1 MGSSGAGVVLLTLSL
16 LLQPTSQF
24 WLFNVLFPPTNTPEA
39 PPTNSTPP
47 VVLGKVS
54 TRGTGGHPSC
64 QRVADEVGVP
74 DCQQLGGSVALCIL
88 ELEPPK
94 QGTHSSQVPSHPW
107 GWGCRADHV
116 QPELGGQAG
125 QKAGGASGISQMA
138 QRVFYCL
145 LGSGGALLAEG
156 RCLPLPTAAAAGAV
170 GQHPPPLDPP
180 KPTPSRVFCH
190 SLVTVKAL
198 SAAAEGHPSHVP
210 PNVLPARGMV

>member
-1 MGSSGAGVVLLTLSL
+1 MGSSGAGVVLLTLLL

-47 VVLGKVS
+47 VVLGKVT

-125 QKAGGASGISQMA
+125 QKAGGALVSHRWPRGCFIACWVLGGGGLCWRRDEVCRFPQ
-138 QRVFYCL
+138 L
-145 LGSGGALLAEG
+145 LPPVQWANIHH
-156 RCLPLPTAAAAGAV
+156 PLIP
-170 GQHPPPLDPP
+170 QSPPRPVSSA
-180 KPTPSRVFCH
+180 TPW
-190 SLVTVKAL
+190 
-198 SAAAEGHPSHVP
+198 
-210 PNVLPARGMV
+210 